1 MKIYKQDLEIVK
13 LTSQEILLS
22 LFDLATPFFS
32 ASRLYRKSVNQYLEK
47 RAFDRSNFFVR
58 LKYLK
63 QQKYIQIFVEGKEK
77 YVELTPKGIKRAKKL
92 TLNNL
97 EINRPKKWDKKWRVV
112 IFDVPEKQH
121 HNRDIFRDQIKQ
133 MGFIQIQKSVYVY
146 PFECAKEIA
155 LLSEILNIARF
166 ITIMISE
173 IIQGE
178 EQIVRHF
185 LKNEIL
191 KNSDLKNKISGKK

>member
-1 MKIYKQDLEIVK
+1 MRIYKQDIEIIK
-13 LTSQEILLS
+13 LSSQEILLF
-22 LFDLATPFFS
+22 LFDITTPFFS

-47 RAFDRSNFFVR
+47 RAFDRSNFFTR

-77 YVELTPKGIKRAKKL
+77 YVELTPKGIKYAKISALDDFK
-92 TLNNL
+92 
-97 EINRPKKWDKKWRVV
+97 INRPKFWDKKWRVV

-155 LLSEILNIARF
+155 LLSEMFDIARF
-166 ITIMISE
+166 VTVMISE

-178 EQIVRHF
+178 EDIIQHF
-185 LKNEIL
+185 RKNEIL
-191 KNSDLKNKISGKK
+191 KISDLK